1 MKKLLIIFS
10 IISLT
15 PLTINMTDDNF
26 NKQENETTQRI
37 DSTTSKITSDNNIEH
52 NNNLISVKQHTN
64 LLTAIKKIKN
74 KIKINY
80 QQLDQTLWNSEIYQ
94 LLTSKQYLAYLEVM
108 SQLGLLNFDNDK
120 VFFSDNTAYNWHNG
134 FIQETKWYWFGYW
147 KLHIAKWRCDQ
158 VYNLLTN
165 GGNATSI
172 FSDGL
177 SKTPYG
183 TILGIASGLLT
194 LIGNDWNTN
203 DGMIVHFY
211 LITPVWFSHR

>member
-52 NNNLISVKQHTN
+52 NNNLISVKQHIN
-64 LLTAIKKIKN
+64 LLTAIKKI

-94 LLTSKQYLAYLEVM
+94 LLTSNQYLAYLEVM

-120 VFFSDNTAYNWHNG
+120 AFFSDNMAYNWHNG